1 MMKLAA
7 ADRRLVLLAPDTGGI
22 PSGFAKVRF
31 NEGRHESL
39 LAKAQ
44 VLRGEVYLEDGAIQ
58 PAQLTSDG
66 RFCASQDKESWHL
79 LALNDAGDVLGC
91 ARYLAHGNTVPF
103 AKLGVSRA
111 ALAQDELWER
121 KLRWAVEADLLLAR
135 KRSYAY
141 VELGGWA
148 LHQELR
154 GSTEAIRIALAAYAL
169 GRNLGGCI
177 GVTTATT
184 RHCSSS
190 ILKRIGGQ
198 SLAAGGSELPS
209 YYDPNYRCEMNVLRF
224 DSNLPNPRYEAW
236 IEQIRNQIW
245 TAPVFCRA
253 AQNLYGKNDSLRALG
268 QALGRSQSP
277 RGLSSLAERDANWL
291 DAAAAVHHAT

>member
-1 MMKLAA
+1 MRLAT

-22 PSGFAKVRF
+22 PPGFGLLRSD
-31 NEGRHESL
+31 EGRHGIL

-44 VLRGEVYLEDGAIQ
+44 KLRGETYLEDGAIQ
-58 PAQLTSDG
+58 LSQLTSDG
-66 RFCASQDKESWHL
+66 RFCAAQDKESWHL
-79 LALNDAGDVLGC
+79 LSLNDAGDVCGC
-91 ARYLAHGNTVPF
+91 ARYLAHENTVPY
-103 AKLGVSRA
+103 AQLGLRKA
-111 ALAQDELWER
+111 ALAQDEPWER

-148 LHQELR
+148 LRQELR
-154 GSTEAIRIALAAYAL
+154 GSSEAIRIALGAYAL
-169 GRNLGGCI
+169 ARNLGGCI

-190 ILKRIGGQ
+190 ILRRIGGQ

-224 DSNLPNPRYEAW
+224 DSSLPNPRYEAW
-236 IEQIRNQIW
+236 IEEIRDQIW
-245 TAPVFCRA
+245 TAPVICRT
-253 AQNLYGKNDSLRALG
+253 AQGQYTMNDSLRALG
-268 QALGRSQSP
+268 QAVGRSQSG
-277 RGLSSLAERDANWL
+277 RGLSSLAGRDVRRL
-291 DAAAAVHHAT
+291 DTVAGGHQAT